1 MRFKASLFA
10 LGLFL
15 LMPTSPLFGQAF
27 VPQQKIP
34 KVNLDRIQLELQQE
48 LERAFGQFPGEFQ
61 PNGRRLDMDA
71 MRWGGVQLKKVT
83 PELQQKLGLPENEG
97 LLVVAVDANSAGA
110 AAGLKANDVLV
121 KINTKAVPSDAN
133 GLSKLLTEQKAN
145 EPLELVVLR
154 DGKEE
159 TLKGARMPTLL
170 QVGPILGPGGVRPG
184 IVLPPPIRI
193 DLNRRLPMINPLQ
206 PGTITNLHIEMNVNG
221 AKIIRDQKG
230 DQFSGEY
237 SKDDLKITVSGKIE
251 NGQGRATEITVTQGK
266 ETTKYANLKDVPAQ
280 HQRTLQQLMPS
291 PLQNMMIF
299 PMLPDFP
306 PGILPV
312 FPEFER

>member
-1 MRFKASLFA
+1 
-10 LGLFL
+10 
-15 LMPTSPLFGQAF
+15 
-27 VPQQKIP
+27 
-34 KVNLDRIQLELQQE
+34 
-48 LERAFGQFPGEFQ
+48 
-61 PNGRRLDMDA
+61 MDA

-291 PLQNMMIF
+291 PLQNMMLF
-299 PMLPDFP
+299 PMLPGLPDFP